1 MKLNLKKSEKE
12 TAKKVAYNL
21 IISAMMLEEFPKGKT
36 DKRWRDGLIFGLKH
50 AVLDCA
56 HLLDDESFM
65 EEVKFLMEWDKQEEK
80 LFGKVRYKKLQ
91 EHRKKMEAKKHN
103 EEKVK
108 PIS

>member
-1 MKLNLKKSEKE
+1 MEFDLKKSEKE

-21 IISAMMLEEFPKGKT
+21 IISAMMLEEFPQGKT

-65 EEVKFLMEWDKQEEK
+65 EEVKFLMEWEKEEEK

-91 EHRKKMEAKKHN
+91 EHRKKMEEKKN
-103 EEKVK
+103 LKK
-108 PIS
+108 K